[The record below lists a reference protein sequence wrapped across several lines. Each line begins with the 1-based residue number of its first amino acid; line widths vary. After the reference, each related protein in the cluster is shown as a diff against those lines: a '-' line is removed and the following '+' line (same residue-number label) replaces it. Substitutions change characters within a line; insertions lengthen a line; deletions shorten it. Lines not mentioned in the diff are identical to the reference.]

1 MKNIKLIMKI
11 SVKFIVKALI
21 NLIYRILTLLPLKSK
36 KIVFVST
43 RSSDKSEN
51 LTPLIKEIKKE
62 STIG

>member
-11 SVKFIVKALI
+11 SVKVIVKALI